1 MPFAII
7 LHCHTNSVA
16 NVEKQKSTGR
26 PLDRDLQ
33 PTGLVKGNPLRYV
46 IIGSSTET
54 RVPAN
59 VISLLDWHRQEL
71 SMTSIDERLLESKM
85 IQIEQ
90 ARAWS
95 PRVISKFETLIRTGD
110 EVSIFRANPLAFAR
124 DRGVAEPEAID
135 LFLHAARTGLVDLH
149 WDILCPHSGLVLE
162 SFGKLRALRSHF
174 VCGLCDIDGQTD
186 LDDFIQASFSVSP
199 QVRRLALHD
208 VDSLSIEDLHW
219 KLKFADS
226 GRLPGGQTRFV
237 DVLRTL
243 VRGMTYLP
251 AGVTTTLQ
259 TEIKS
264 GALSG
269 VNVQTQAGFTLPVV
283 DSSEPPPSTPTII
296 RIAYDGQ
303 RFTSAVSAVP
313 SGGTVFEIS
322 NTGTKR
328 GSVLLINWPPEI
340 VAMPEK
346 PMLEFDPYV
355 SGGMLLTRQTFRKLF
370 RSERVDEEEG
380 LGVRQV
386 TLLFTDLKGSTALY
400 EHLGDLNAYALVR
413 EHFALLDAVA
423 QRHAGAIVKTIGDAV
438 MAAFSRPV
446 DAVAAALQMLQG
458 IGQFNFEREQPA
470 IILKMGAHCGPSIAV
485 TLNENLDYFGQTVN
499 IAARVQSFADAGE
512 ICLTEA
518 LYTAPGVRELLTGH
532 DVEEFDAPLRGVEGN
547 ARVYRITGRS

>member
-1 MPFAII
+1 
-7 LHCHTNSVA
+7 
-16 NVEKQKSTGR
+16 
-26 PLDRDLQ
+26 
-33 PTGLVKGNPLRYV
+33 
-46 IIGSSTET
+46 
-54 RVPAN
+54 
-59 VISLLDWHRQEL
+59 
-71 SMTSIDERLLESKM
+71 MTSIDERLLENKM
-85 IQIEQ
+85 TQIEQ

-95 PRVISKFETLIRTGD
+95 PRVISKFETLIRSGD
-110 EVSIFRANPLAFAR
+110 EVSVHRANPLAFAR
-124 DRGVAEPEAID
+124 DRGVAEPESID
-135 LFLHAARTGLVDLH
+135 LFLHATRAGLVDMH

-186 LDDFIQASFSVSP
+186 LDDFIEVSFSVSP
-199 QVRRLALHD
+199 HVRRLALHD
-208 VDSLSIEDLHW
+208 VDNLSIEDLHW

-251 AGVTTTLQ
+251 SGVTTTLQ
-259 TEIKS
+259 AEIGP

-269 VNVQTQAGFTLPVV
+269 VNVQTQAGFMLPVV
-283 DSSEPPPSTPTII
+283 AAVVPTPNTPTII
-296 RIAYDGQ
+296 RITYDGR
-303 RFTSAVSAVP
+303 RFTSSVSAMP
-313 SGGTVFEIS
+313 SGPAVFEIS
-322 NTGTKR
+322 NTGPKR
-328 GSVLLINWPPEI
+328 GSLLLINWPPEI

-346 PMLEFDPYV
+346 PTLEFDPYV

-386 TLLFTDLKGSTALY
+386 TLLFTDVKGSTALY
-400 EHLGDLNAYALVR
+400 ENLGDLNAYALVR
-413 EHFALLDAVA
+413 EHFALLDAA
-423 QRHAGAIVKTIGDAV
+423 AHRHAGAIVKTIGDAV

-446 DAVAAALQMLQG
+446 DAVAAAVDILQE
-458 IGQFNFEREQPA
+458 IGQFNREHGQPA

-518 LYTAPGVRELLTGH
+518 LYAASGVRQLLARH

-547 ARVYRITGRS
+547 ARVYRVTGRP

>member
-1 MPFAII
+1 
-7 LHCHTNSVA
+7 
-16 NVEKQKSTGR
+16 
-26 PLDRDLQ
+26 
-33 PTGLVKGNPLRYV
+33 
-46 IIGSSTET
+46 
-54 RVPAN
+54 
-59 VISLLDWHRQEL
+59 
-71 SMTSIDERLLESKM
+71 MTSIDERLLEIKM
-85 IQIEQ
+85 TQIEQ
-90 ARAWS
+90 VRAWS
-95 PRVISKFETLIRTGD
+95 PRVISKFETLIRSGD
-110 EVSIFRANPLAFAR
+110 EVSVYRANPLAFAR
-124 DRGVAEPEAID
+124 DRGVAEPESID
-135 LFLHAARTGLVDLH
+135 LFLHAARAGLVDLH

-186 LDDFIQASFSVSP
+186 LDDFIEVSFSVSP

-208 VDSLSIEDLHW
+208 VDNLSIEDLHW

-237 DVLRTL
+237 DVLRTF

-251 AGVTTTLQ
+251 PGVTTTLQ
-259 TEIKS
+259 AEIGL

-269 VNVQTQAGFTLPVV
+269 VNVQTQAGFMLPVV
-283 DSSEPPPSTPTII
+283 GSSAAGPTPNTPTII
-296 RIAYDGQ
+296 RITYDGQ

-313 SGGTVFEIS
+313 SGPAVFEIS
-322 NTGTKR
+322 NTGPKR
-328 GSVLLINWPPEI
+328 GSLLLINWPPEV

-346 PMLEFDPYV
+346 PTLEFDPYV

-380 LGVRQV
+380 LGIRQV

-413 EHFALLDAVA
+413 EHFALLDAA
-423 QRHAGAIVKTIGDAV
+423 AHRHAGAIVKTIGDAV

-446 DAVAAALQMLQG
+446 DAAAAALHILQE
-458 IGQFNFEREQPA
+458 IGQFNREHGQPA

-518 LYTAPGVRELLTGH
+518 LYTAAGVRQLLAGH
-532 DVEEFDAPLRGVEGN
+532 DVEAFDAPLRGVEGN
-547 ARVYRITGRS
+547 ARVYRVTGRS